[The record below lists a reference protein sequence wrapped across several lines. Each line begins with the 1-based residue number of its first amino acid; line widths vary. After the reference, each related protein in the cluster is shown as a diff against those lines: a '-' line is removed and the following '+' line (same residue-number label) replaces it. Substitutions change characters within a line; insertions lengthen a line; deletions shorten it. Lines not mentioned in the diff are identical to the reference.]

1 MKFADKSDG
10 AGPRVKASCLSEGK
24 GTGIMPL
31 SSGEKENTGNSV
43 KFMKTRMRKT
53 IKIIM
58 DPLYTKD
65 SAPPKLL
72 ELGRYPAGI
81 RLVANPGAATTAAG
95 ALGAAIGAAL
105 GAAAGAAPAAIGICD
120 ALAYILPL
128 TFILGAGHVKRT

>member
-10 AGPRVKASCLSEGK
+10 AGPFEKASCLSEGT

-43 KFMKTRMRKT
+43 KFMKTRMRKI
-53 IKIIM
+53 IKRIM

-65 SAPPKLL
+65 SVPPKVL

-81 RLVANPGAATTAAG
+81 RLGVNTGAA
-95 ALGAAIGAAL
+95 GAAIGAALGAAPAL